1 MFVEI
6 LNTLRRNRGQIIGW
20 GFGLALYSLL
30 MVSIYADIASID
42 INAFLGYYPEEMMA
56 FFGEGMQAMTSP
68 EGYLDLYFFSY
79 MTVILGIFAVGAGTS
94 LITKDEERGLLDLVI
109 SYPVNRT
116 AIFWGRVIGYGI
128 SLVAILAIAWLSWVI
143 PAGSAGLNLTP
154 LEILRPFLPLLGQL
168 LFFGM
173 FAFLL
178 SMILPSVRLASLLS
192 GGLLVVNYLL
202 VGLANINQDLQKI
215 VKYTPLHFYQG
226 GMAVAGIDG
235 EGLLIILEGVVLFV
249 LIAWWRFLTRDL
261 RVAGERDWKFPKFQQ
276 LFSNNF
282 KFPVYSKKSAI
293 LKFLTQRLMFG
304 IFVIGFIIFSSF
316 LGLDMAQGSPLQNS
330 VSQSVRKSINYIVN
344 IAQGDLGKT
353 TAGSIS
359 LLPVPVIDV
368 VPGVLVRSFGLLAV
382 SLSIAAIAGVV
393 LGFRIAGRR
402 SGWSLVA
409 IMGSIIGVS
418 IPSFFAVLLLQL
430 GVVKLTQVT
439 GKIWLPAGGFGWNKH
454 LILPALVLAPRPFAQ
469 ITRITFITVKEIL
482 SQDYVRTAFSKGLKS
497 SRVMLVHIIRNASI
511 PILTTIGIS
520 LRFALSS
527 LPVVEFFFG

>member
-1 MFVEI
+1 
-6 LNTLRRNRGQIIGW
+6 
-20 GFGLALYSLL
+20 
-30 MVSIYADIASID
+30 
-42 INAFLGYYPEEMMA
+42 
-56 FFGEGMQAMTSP
+56 
-68 EGYLDLYFFSY
+68 
-79 MTVILGIFAVGAGTS
+79 
-94 LITKDEERGLLDLVI
+94 
-109 SYPVNRT
+109 
-116 AIFWGRVIGYGI
+116 
-128 SLVAILAIAWLSWVI
+128 
-143 PAGSAGLNLTP
+143 
-154 LEILRPFLPLLGQL
+154 
-168 LFFGM
+168 
-173 FAFLL
+173 
-178 SMILPSVRLASLLS
+178 
-192 GGLLVVNYLL
+192 
-202 VGLANINQDLQKI
+202 
-215 VKYTPLHFYQG
+215 
-226 GMAVAGIDG
+226 
-235 EGLLIILEGVVLFV
+235 
-249 LIAWWRFLTRDL
+249 
-261 RVAGERDWKFPKFQQ
+261 
-276 LFSNNF
+276 
-282 KFPVYSKKSAI
+282 
-293 LKFLTQRLMFG
+293 MFG